1 MSILGSL
8 LGTVVDVVTLPI
20 EVVKDVATMGGV
32 LTDKSQPYTVKK
44 LKDLADDIEDVNDD
58 VRKL

>member
-8 LGTVVDVVTLPI
+8 LGTIVDIGTLPVDVI
-20 EVVKDVATMGGV
+20 KDVATMGGV
-32 LTDKSQPYTVKK
+32 LTDKQEPYTAKK
-44 LKDLADDIEDVNDD
+44 LKDLADDIDDMNRD